1 MLGDELR
8 AARLAA
14 GWSQEALAE
23 RAGISRNYVSLLE
36 LGRKSPT
43 VDVLLAIC
51 RALDISAADVI
62 RRIEGSAARRQ
73 RRRHRA

>member
-1 MLGDELR
+1 MLGKELR

-14 GWSQEALAE
+14 TWSQEELAE

-36 LGRKSPT
+36 LNRKSPT

-51 RALDISAADVI
+51 RALEISAADVI
-62 RRIEGSAARRQ
+62 RRVEKSSSGQRKARR
-73 RRRHRA
+73 RP